1 MEDFSAST
9 VPYVSFISKQLLS
22 GQPKRSSTF
31 PLLSICSRSVR
42 TEKVP
47 VYIFRKDLQVLS
59 GARAELLYMQTSD
72 KVRMTPTTKKEG
84 GGGGRDARFINT
96 SYKTPLVIASYCA
109 AQRKNQ
115 VLLHSLLSNFTPPK
129 LSPAITNLIKKTI
142 FWQIRSK
149 YRCLLNMI
157 NLNPILLSLKLLFN
171 KKICYR
177 SITHIPHCNTAI

>member
-1 MEDFSAST
+1 MFPSSQNSYCQDSPSALPLSHCWASALDLFELKRCQST
-9 VPYVSFISKQLLS
+9 SSGKTFRSYLEHVPS
-22 GQPKRSSTF
+22 SST
-31 PLLSICSRSVR
+31 C
-42 TEKVP
+42 K
-47 VYIFRKDLQVLS
+47 LQIKSEWL
-59 GARAELLYMQTSD
+59 QQQ
-72 KVRMTPTTKKEG
+72 KKKGE
-84 GGGGRDARFINT
+84 GGGRDARFINT